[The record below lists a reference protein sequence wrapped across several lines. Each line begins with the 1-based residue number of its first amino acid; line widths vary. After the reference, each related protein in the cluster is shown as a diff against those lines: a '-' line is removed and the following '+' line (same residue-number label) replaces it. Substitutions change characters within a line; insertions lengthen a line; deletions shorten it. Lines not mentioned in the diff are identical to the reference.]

1 MSAVVPLLRL
11 RMREIIHTWRLWLL
25 PAVLVLLAVTSP
37 LLARFTN
44 DLLAAALGPGA
55 ENALALAEPTSADAY
70 AQWTKNLTQLVVFV
84 VIVMAAGAINSEVR
98 SGYAALL
105 LVKPASRSAYVLTH
119 AAALIG
125 FISLAAFVSTGA
137 GWLATLAFFG
147 EAGPGPLFAATAVW
161 AVLAAVL
168 VSASLLASATVDAA
182 AGAAGIGIGAY
193 FVLVILGAIPCL
205 ADYTPAGLIPL
216 TGAIATGTQEA
227 GPTLWWPIG
236 TGLLLAAA
244 LLAVTTS
251 VFRRRD
257 L

>member
-11 RMREIIHTWRLWLL
+11 RGREITRTWRLWLL
-25 PAVLVLLAVTSP
+25 PAVTVFLAVTSP

-55 ENALALAEPTSADAY
+55 DGVVLADPTSADAY

-98 SGYAALL
+98 SGHAALL
-105 LVKPASRSAYVLTH
+105 LVKPASRSAYVHTH
-119 AAALIG
+119 AVALIG
-125 FISLAAFVSTGA
+125 FITVTAFVGA
-137 GWLATLAFFG
+137 GTGWLTTRAIFG
-147 EAGPGPLFAATAVW
+147 EADLAPIFAATAVW

-168 VSASLLASATVDAA
+168 VSASLLASATIDAA
-182 AGAAGIGIGAY
+182 AGAAGAGIGAY
-193 FVLVILGAIPCL
+193 FVLVILGAIPWL
-205 ADYTPAGLIPL
+205 AEYTPAGLLPL

-227 GPTLWWPIG
+227 DHTLWWPIG

-244 LLAVTTS
+244 LLAMTTS
-251 VFRRRD
+251 MFRRRE

>member
-1 MSAVVPLLRL
+1 MSAFAPLMRL
-11 RMREIIHTWRLWLL
+11 RVREITCTWRLWLL

-55 ENALALAEPTSADAY
+55 ESALALADPTSADAY
-70 AQWTKNLTQLVVFV
+70 AQWAKNLTQLVVFV

-98 SGYAALL
+98 SGHAALL

-125 FISLAAFVSTGA
+125 LISVTAFVGA
-137 GWLATLAFFG
+137 GTGWLATLAFFG
-147 EAGPGPLFAATAVW
+147 EAGLGPIFAATAVW
-161 AVLAAVL
+161 TVLAAVL
-168 VSASLLASATVDAA
+168 VSASLLASAAVDAA
-182 AGAAGIGIGAY
+182 AGAAGAGIGAY
-193 FVLVILGAIPCL
+193 FVLVLLGAIPRL
-205 ADYTPAGLIPL
+205 TEYSPAGLLPL
-216 TGAIATGTQEA
+216 TGAIATGTQKA
-227 GPTLWWPIG
+227 GPTLWWPVG
-236 TGLLLAAA
+236 TGLLLAAI

-251 VFRRRD
+251 VFRRRE